1 MEVITILC
9 EWDIGINDNV
19 YATEELA
26 REAAKTALLDCDI
39 EETMDELEDDGLISF
54 ESNRVI
60 GS

>member
-1 MEVITILC
+1 MKVMTILC

-26 REAAKTALLDCDI
+26 REAAKAALLDCGI

-54 ESNRVI
+54 ESNHVI